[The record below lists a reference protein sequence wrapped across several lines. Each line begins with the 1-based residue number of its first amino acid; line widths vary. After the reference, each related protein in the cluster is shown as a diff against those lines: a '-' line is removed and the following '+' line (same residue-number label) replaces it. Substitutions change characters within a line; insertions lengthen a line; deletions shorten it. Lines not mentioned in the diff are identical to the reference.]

1 MEKRNLTSI
10 FISRF
15 RVLLRYLKAVAYQAD
30 PSTLSVC
37 IYHFFP
43 LRLRSSKWTS

>member
-10 FISRF
+10 FVSRF
-15 RVLLRYLKAVAYQAD
+15 RVLLCYLKTVDYQAD

-37 IYHFFP
+37 IYFLPAYDLQSGHHG
-43 LRLRSSKWTS
+43 